1 MPTPFNSLIICLA
14 AMMSVPSGIASAA
27 LQTAPS
33 QVTTEPTAD
42 KQPESTLGD
51 LFLSNE
57 VGLSLRLPQGAVVVS
72 RQSQPN
78 AFFLVRDG
86 QAKPRWSLRLE
97 SLQSDDPTAE
107 ILIKRLM
114 LAQGQ
119 EKKIPNLE
127 ILEDSP
133 FSTQETSGH
142 LTWVKETLQDDS
154 QVIFGWL
161 VVPQGRIAGKLHY
174 IIATAVTVPAVFQDS
189 QTELEKALRTIL
201 VRGPQVASELA
212 MAEATATQTFLD
224 SLTEEQLRALN
235 GHQTVRRAYRPGKDG
250 QPDEEVAYSIFSIET
265 RPMGSIHNNRPED
278 DYTPAEQEEGL
289 LVKVHSR
296 IVADKSRNIYLD
308 MLGLYWMAFD
318 LSHESWTARVTRR
331 QGAATRIEKEF
342 GFRPR
347 TTLGQPRPRVVV
359 VKQDDEINMRETY
372 EWEAPEPWMPR
383 PMTWILGYLL
393 PRAESIAMSYA
404 CIDHRQKVPTLGTRR
419 DEWAADPRD
428 DTQWILR
435 TWLDDSGL
443 PTNGVY
449 GADGLVSQRNADGM
463 RIETTSPEQLQLI
476 WDNADLKTR

>member
-1 MPTPFNSLIICLA
+1 MSTPIHSLIICLT
-14 AMMSVPSGIASAA
+14 AMMLHSTDRA
-27 LQTAPS
+27 LGGPQIIPS
-33 QVTTEPTAD
+33 QAFSTSNAD
-42 KQPESTLGD
+42 KQSESILGD

-86 QAKPRWSLRLE
+86 EPKPRWSLRLE

-107 ILIKRLM
+107 ILIKRLI
-114 LAQGQ
+114 LTQGQ
-119 EKKIPNLE
+119 EKEIPNLE
-127 ILEDSP
+127 ILKDGT

-142 LTWVKETLQDDS
+142 ITWVKETLPDDS

-174 IIATAVTVPAVFQDS
+174 IIATAVTVPAVFNESQDA
-189 QTELEKALRTIL
+189 LEKALSTIL
-201 VRGPQVASELA
+201 VRGPQVASEIA
-212 MAEATATQTFLD
+212 MTEAQATQTFLD
-224 SLTEEQLRALN
+224 ELTEEQLRALD
-235 GHQTVRRAYRPGKDG
+235 GHQTIRRAFRPGKDG
-250 QPDEEVAYSIFSIET
+250 QPDEEVAYSIFTIET
-265 RPMGSIHNNRPED
+265 RPMGSIHNNRAED
-278 DYTPAEQEEGL
+278 DYSPAEQEEGL

-347 TTLGQPRPRVVV
+347 TTLGQPRSRVVV
-359 VKQDDEINMRETY
+359 IKQDDEINMRESY

-393 PRAESIAMSYA
+393 PRDGQIAMSYA

-419 DEWAADPRD
+419 DEWSSNPHDK
-428 DTQWILR
+428 TQWRLQ

-443 PTNGVY
+443 PTNGIY
-449 GADGLVSQRNADGM
+449 DLGGLVNQRNADGM
-463 RIETTSPEQLQLI
+463 LIETTSPEQLQLI
-476 WDNADLKTR
+476 WNGAGLKTR